1 MAAKVI
7 PTLFEFFERL
17 TELLE
22 KSPICPIGIVS
33 FPLYTKNRPYFII
46 SHSGDMQI
54 GKAHI
59 IIRKHQDATM
69 KNNKYFLLLI
79 ISILALSAIRCS
91 AADAP
96 AGDAEPLT
104 AGLNEISG
112 TVRIL
117 NPTAGELVDASN
129 GSQIESGDQVV
140 TDVDSRVRVDIS
152 DGSIIRVGP
161 LSSFTL
167 TDIGNEDGKLK
178 GSFQLDVGSL
188 WIILKGGEVKV
199 DTPSGLASV
208 RGSYLYIFVHPGE
221 KNTFVTCLE
230 GECEL
235 VNSVGKVKMVAGQ
248 TAKVINS
255 KTDPELGQ
263 MSAEDVANWLK
274 FNPEATEVIIPLTK
288 TVEAS
293 KQNQG
298 KGNGNDKD
306 DKDKDKDNDDD
317 DDVVVATATST
328 MTPSPTNTPTAI
340 DCGPPVGWILHTVV
354 NGEDIF
360 TLAKAFQV
368 EVSAIQKANCMS
380 DSTSTV
386 PGIGLYMPDV
396 ATITPTPTNTKT
408 PTKTPVP
415 PTKTNTPVPA
425 TATFTNTPVPTN
437 SASVIT
443 INWTYSPADGKD
455 ISTCFNTYKAQVID
469 ADGIASVKL
478 LYTVVGGTS
487 GSATLTDI
495 GSDIYEIAN
504 HHIITDGASTDTVKW
519 SIEVKDSKSNVETSA
534 TYVYTDGMDC
544 GKTTTFSSE
553 SHPTTGTSLT
563 TTGECP
569 NLYSIYATDPD
580 GLTDV
585 KIEYSVDSFNT
596 TYYQVLA
603 ITGGDKYSG
612 TWSAS
617 TLSLDTTVITPTV
630 TPPIAIEWRYKA
642 IDDSGDV
649 VYYSGG
655 GSSFTIDDQVGCG
668 P

>member
-1 MAAKVI
+1 
-7 PTLFEFFERL
+7 
-17 TELLE
+17 
-22 KSPICPIGIVS
+22 
-33 FPLYTKNRPYFII
+33 
-46 SHSGDMQI
+46 MQM

-91 AADAP
+91 AADALT
-96 AGDAEPLT
+96 GDDQALT

-152 DGSIIRVGP
+152 DGTIIRVGP

-167 TDIGNEDGKLK
+167 TDIGNQDGKLK
-178 GSFQLDVGSL
+178 GSFRLDVGSL

-274 FNPEATEVIIPLTK
+274 INPEATDVIIPLTK

-293 KQNQG
+293 KKNEG
-298 KGNGNDKD
+298 NNGNGNGNGN

-317 DDVVVATATST
+317 DDAVVATATST

-340 DCGPPVGWILHTVV
+340 DCGPPEGWILHTLV
-354 NGEDIF
+354 NDEDIF

-368 EVSAIQKANCMS
+368 EVEAIQKANCMGE
-380 DSTSTV
+380 STSTV

-396 ATITPTPTNTKT
+396 ATITPTPTNTNT

-415 PTKTNTPVPA
+415 PTNTNTPVPA
-425 TATFTNTPVPTN
+425 TATNTPIPPT
-437 SASVIT
+437 AT
-443 INWTYSPADGKD
+443 ATDSPATFTYYAGPNGGP
-455 ISTCFNTYKAQVID
+455 ISQCVNGYEVNVTD
-469 ADGIASVKL
+469 ADGIASVKIIYSTSDNTL
-478 LYTVVGGTS
+478 ATKDGSIDLQYDGGTKHYKTNDAIPTFANGGTDTVWWRFEMTDNRGVTYVDVINSFSDSNDCDQDTSFLDEIGPTSTIVSCANTYQVDVDDTEGISFVKIQYAVNDAGFVSPSYLDLSYKSAS
-487 GSATLTDI
+487 GANA
-495 GSDIYEIAN
+495 GYDIYELVGGS
-504 HHIITDGASTDTVKW
+504 ITAAAGDTVYWRFKVEDLALKHVLSSTTNSYI
-519 SIEVKDSKSNVETSA
+519 SI
-534 TYVYTDGMDC
+534 DC
-544 GKTTTFSSE
+544 
-553 SHPTTGTSLT
+553 P
-563 TTGECP
+563 
-569 NLYSIYATDPD
+569 
-580 GLTDV
+580 
-585 KIEYSVDSFNT
+585 
-596 TYYQVLA
+596 
-603 ITGGDKYSG
+603 
-612 TWSAS
+612 
-617 TLSLDTTVITPTV
+617 
-630 TPPIAIEWRYKA
+630 
-642 IDDSGDV
+642 
-649 VYYSGG
+649 
-655 GSSFTIDDQVGCG
+655 
-668 P
+668 